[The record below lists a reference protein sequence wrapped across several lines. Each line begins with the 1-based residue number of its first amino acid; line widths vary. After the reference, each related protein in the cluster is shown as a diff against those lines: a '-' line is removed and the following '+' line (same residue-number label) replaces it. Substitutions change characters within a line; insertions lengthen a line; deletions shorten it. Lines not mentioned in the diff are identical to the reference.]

1 MIRYTEEEH
10 EFMQE
15 FVPGHSYKEI
25 KEAFETRFGR
35 KTPKS
40 FPKCY
45 IGNNKLNTGRTGRFE
60 KGRAPMNK
68 GKKMPTHLY
77 EKAKHTMFK
86 PGMKPNNTVP
96 IGTEVMMSDG
106 YTYVKVDDIP
116 KVKKKVN
123 WTPKHKLIYE
133 ENYGPIPKGHVV
145 IFLDGNRQNFNPDN
159 LQAVSRGT
167 LARLNQNG
175 MIYQD
180 AELTKVGVN
189 IAKLISKMT
198 EAKKGCNDDTKN

>member
-1 MIRYTEEEH
+1 MTKYTEEEH
-10 EFMQE
+10 AFMRE

-25 KEAFETRFGR
+25 KEAFEARFRR
-35 KTPKS
+35 KMSKS
-40 FPKCY
+40 FPKSY
-45 IGNNKLNTGRTGRFE
+45 IANHKLNTGRTGQFG
-60 KGRAPMNK
+60 KGSIPPNK

-86 PGMKPNNTVP
+86 PGRMPQNTDP
-96 IGTEVMMSDG
+96 IGTEKNLYG
-106 YTYVKVDDIP
+106 YVWVKVNDIP
-116 KVKKKVN
+116 KAKKKVN
-123 WTPKHKLIYE
+123 WTPKHKLVYE

-145 IFLDGNRQNFNPDN
+145 IFLDGDTRNFDPSN

-167 LARLNQNG
+167 LAILNKRG
-175 MIYQD
+175 LIYKN

-198 EAKKGCNDDTKN
+198 EAKKGEEKQCKK